1 MIRRDNGRPIRE
13 AMDRAGIDIKGLAA
27 MTRQYDPDG
36 RGISKTLVGY
46 AVATGKTGRDEFSPR
61 ASSLISDALNAP
73 LEHFFEHDEA
83 IGMPSEYAS
92 SSASGTELQ
101 MLSPPSVEPLL
112 SNRELAVAL
121 KRSVSWIYR
130 QLREYPRTHP
140 HPFPY
145 HPVGSGKRFRL
156 SDVLAWCEEIHAEAE
171 NAA

>member
-1 MIRRDNGRPIRE
+1 MIRRDSGRPIRE

-27 MTRQYDPDG
+27 RTRQFDPDG

-61 ASSLISDALNAP
+61 ASSLISDALDVP
-73 LEHFFEHDEA
+73 VEHFFEHDEA
-83 IGMPSEYAS
+83 IDMPTEYAS
-92 SSASGTELQ
+92 SSASGTESQ

-112 SNRELAVAL
+112 SNRELAKAL

-171 NAA
+171 HAA